1 MRVQGRPDD
10 GSSASRRASSSLR
23 SGARLLQRALRRCA
37 VLVFDAVFLAYM
49 FVMISYVVTWLASGI
64 GIYVAVPEGYLVV
77 LPIVG
82 AVVWGA
88 LGTSVGKKAVRFL
101 SGQSSPDP
109 TQEPRRASVLPLSG
123 ATGSNPAGPAR
134 RPWYRTTWGWGVL
147 LAVLVTL
154 AAGTAISRVDFSR
167 LVQNWP
173 HAAKMLVRLVQ
184 PDVSIAGEVVSL
196 TIVTVFMAL
205 MATLLAIPVA
215 VILSFLAARNLMR
228 GAVGRTIYFVVRA
241 MASIVRAI
249 EPIIWAIVFVIWVRM
264 GPFAGALALFVCSI
278 ADLTKLYSEQLESI
292 DTGPTEAITA
302 VGGRRL
308 QVLLFGVVPQIINPY
323 LSFTLYRW
331 DINVRMGTVIGMVGG
346 GGIGSL
352 LMQYVRVNEWEE
364 VSTCLIAIIVVVWS
378 IDTLSARLRAR
389 LA

>member
-1 MRVQGRPDD
+1 MCAQERPDD
-10 GSSASRRASSSLR
+10 SKPTSRSASGSLR
-23 SGARLLQRALRRCA
+23 RGARLLQRALRRCA
-37 VLVFDAVFLAYM
+37 VLVLDAVFLAYLL
-49 FVMISYVVTWLASGI
+49 VMISYVVTWMASGI
-64 GIYVAVPEGYLVV
+64 GVYVAVPEGYLVV

-109 TQEPRRASVLPLSG
+109 RQKPRRASDLPRLG
-123 ATGSNPAGPAR
+123 TTGAGPAGSAR
-134 RPWYRTTWGWGVL
+134 AWYRTSWGWGVV

-154 AAGTAISRVDFSR
+154 AAGTAISRVDFSK

-173 HAAKMLVRLVQ
+173 YAAKMLVRLVR
-184 PDVSIAGEVVSL
+184 PDVSIAAEVVSL

-215 VILSFLAARNLMR
+215 VVLSFLAARNLMR
-228 GAVGRTIYFVVRA
+228 GAAGRTVYFVVRA
-241 MASIVRAI
+241 IASIVRAI

-308 QVLLFGVVPQIINPY
+308 QVLLYGVVPQIINPY

-364 VSTCLIAIIVVVWS
+364 VSMCLIAIIAVVWS
-378 IDTLSARLRAR
+378 IDTLSARVRAR